1 MRYEQPL
8 FRPPSEAYS
17 LIVQVTIGCSHNACG
32 FCSMYQGKRFRVR
45 SVDEILADI
54 AEAKGRYVDK
64 IFLADGDA
72 LAMPTDE
79 LLLVLAALRGAYP
92 QVERIS
98 LYAGPKN
105 VLEKSEEELRAIRE
119 AGVSLAYF
127 GMESGDEQVLREIS
141 KGATPDELAQAGRKI
156 QAAGIDLSVTVI
168 LGLAGKDRW
177 REHALATAAL
187 ASRVNP
193 KYLAALTLMV
203 DEKTPLAKR
212 VERGELTLLSP
223 RECLEELKILVEN
236 LDMSNCLFRSN
247 HASNYLAVGGRL
259 PQEQG
264 KMLLGIERALKDQRL
279 LKPETFRGL

>member
-8 FRPPSEAYS
+8 FRPPSEAGS
-17 LIVQVTIGCSHNACG
+17 LILQVTIGCSHNACA

-98 LYAGPKN
+98 LYAGPTN
-105 VLEKSEEELRAIRE
+105 ILEKSEEELRAIRE

-156 QAAGIDLSVTVI
+156 QAAGIDLSATVI
-168 LGLAGKDRW
+168 LGLAGKERW

-236 LDMSNCLFRSN
+236 LDVSNCLFRSN